1 MRDPAGRILIFVGYM
16 ALETV
21 LVAVLPRNGGTFPCV
36 VFRAVL
42 LPKFSVL
49 SGSQGHLKEKP
60 YGFDKYLP

>member
-1 MRDPAGRILIFVGYM
+1 M
-16 ALETV
+16 ALEAV